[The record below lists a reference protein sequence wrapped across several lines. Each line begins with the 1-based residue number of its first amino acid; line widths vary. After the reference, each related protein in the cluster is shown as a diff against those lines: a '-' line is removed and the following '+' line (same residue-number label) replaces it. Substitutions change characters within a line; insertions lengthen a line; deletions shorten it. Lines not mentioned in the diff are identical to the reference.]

1 MKQIFLFLTIISVF
15 LFLIYSAHQSQ
26 ENTIKYNEISKIIVD
41 KLNVMDNLKLKLD
54 TLLHEINL
62 KEFGETEQ
70 AKLNR
75 LNQESQAYLER
86 SQIYLLLY
94 FLTVLI
100 VAILLFFLDRNLFA
114 LFISIVAIMSLFIAI
129 FTPMLLLIVKTTDM
143 IIIGQISLQ
152 HEVKTIVGV
161 IGKLIDIGN
170 YLLAFVLILVSVL
183 IPFIKSFIIL
193 IHNFLRLSGRNS
205 ELHHIIKAIGKWS
218 MVDVLVVAILVVFFT
233 TNEEMNSEMII
244 ESGLYFFMIY
254 IFFSMISTYEMLMV
268 STDSRGVYENNYY
281 NDLDWDDYA

>member
-1 MKQIFLFLTIISVF
+1 MKFLVSILMIIST
-15 LFLIYSAHQSQ
+15 LIILLYFANQSQ

-41 KLNVMDNLKLKLD
+41 KLNVMDNIKLKLD
-54 TLLHEINL
+54 TLLHEISF
-62 KEFGETEQ
+62 KAFGETEQ

-94 FLTVLI
+94 FLTVLV

-268 STDSRGVYENNYY
+268 SINSINEYKYDD
-281 NDLDWDDYA
+281 DLEWDEYS

>member
-1 MKQIFLFLTIISVF
+1 MKFLVSILMIIST
-15 LFLIYSAHQSQ
+15 LIILLYFANQSQ

-41 KLNVMDNLKLKLD
+41 KLNVMDNIKLKLD
-54 TLLHEINL
+54 TLLHEISF
-62 KEFGETEQ
+62 KAFGETEQ

-94 FLTVLI
+94 FLTVLV

-114 LFISIVAIMSLFIAI
+114 LFISIVAIMSLSIAI
-129 FTPMLLLIVKTTDM
+129 FTPMLLLIVKTIDM

-268 STDSRGVYENNYY
+268 SINSINEYKYDD
-281 NDLDWDDYA
+281 DLEWDEYS